1 MTFTLEKE
9 YVYFGVTLLVLL
21 IQLYNTYRMGR
32 IKSEVENIWQQI
44 ALMAIASAGAFD
56 KLEKKIDDK
65 EDRK

>member
-32 IKSEVENIWQQI
+32 IKSEVDNIWQQI
-44 ALMAIASAGAFD
+44 AVMAIASAGAFD
-56 KLEKKIDDK
+56 KLEKKIDGK

>member
-21 IQLYNTYRMGR
+21 IQLYNSYRISRMNAQ
-32 IKSEVENIWQQI
+32 IDSIWQQI
-44 ALMAIASAGAFD
+44 AVMAIASSGAFD
-56 KLEKKIDDK
+56 KLEKKIDGK

>member
-32 IKSEVENIWQQI
+32 IRTEIEGIWQQI

-65 EDRK
+65 EDKK

>member
-32 IKSEVENIWQQI
+32 IKSEVESIWQQI
-44 ALMAIASAGAFD
+44 AVMAIASGGAFD
-56 KLEKKIDDK
+56 KLEKKIDGK

>member
-44 ALMAIASAGAFD
+44 AVMAIASAGAFD